1 MIANF
6 DEEERTDAAKCLIF
20 PTWPTADSISELVL
34 HLSGPLDVR
43 LQQYKCDKKNLV
55 SMDKALVIVDE
66 AGSSNDRDIHHLL
79 NGNLNVTK
87 LHCQS
92 Q

>member
-6 DEEERTDAAKCLIF
+6 DEEERTDAAKCLLGQLRTPYLNLF
-20 PTWPTADSISELVL
+20 YTFQA
-34 HLSGPLDVR
+34 HLMFDFNST
-43 LQQYKCDKKNLV
+43 YKCDKKNLV
-55 SMDKALVIVDE
+55 SMDKVLVIVDE

-79 NGNLNVTK
+79 NGNLNVPK